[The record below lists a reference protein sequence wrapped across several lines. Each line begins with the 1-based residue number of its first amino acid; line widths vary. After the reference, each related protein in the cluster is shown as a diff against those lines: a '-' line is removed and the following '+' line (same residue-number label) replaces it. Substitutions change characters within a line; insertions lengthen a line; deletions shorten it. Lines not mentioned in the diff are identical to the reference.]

1 MKKIAVFLF
10 YLIISHACFSQKNIL
25 FDDGWK
31 FFRGGA
37 QGGQNTDFNDSD
49 WRTVD
54 LPHDWS
60 IEDLPSGQAALPG
73 IHSPFNKD
81 AISQVSGGF
90 TKAGTAWYRKNF
102 TVNKSDSGKMIYL
115 QFDGVYMYSTVW
127 INGEYLGIHP
137 YGYTGFGY
145 AISDKIKYDK
155 ENIIAVEVKNEGENN
170 RWYSGSG
177 IYRHVWLKMVEPVH
191 ISLDGNYI
199 TASDISLASA
209 KINLETSIINGS
221 KQTVSVTLQ
230 TRILNEKG
238 IEVANQKSTSNITTN
253 NDSVFNGNIIL
264 KDPQLWSTENPV
276 LYTAVTDVYQN
287 DKLVDEQKTK
297 FGIRTISFD
306 AVNGFQL
313 NGKTVRLKGGCFHND
328 NGPLGSKAYDRAE
341 ERKVELM
348 KASGFN
354 AIRCSHNPP
363 SPAFLDACD
372 SLGILVM
379 DEAFDTWNGTKMAYD
394 YHLYFDKWWKSDIAS
409 MVLRDRNHPSIIMWS
424 IGNEIPERATDEG
437 DSTAFMLARYV
448 RQLDSTRPVT
458 SAYNGVNEKAD
469 AFFNALDVAGYNYD
483 LDKYVTDHQRKPNR
497 IMVCTESFPLEAF
510 DYWMGVVDHPW
521 VIGDFVW
528 TGWDYIGEASI
539 GWRGYPQEQ
548 NFYPWNLAYCGDID
562 ICGWKRPQSFYRDA
576 LWKKDQLSIFVKS
589 PRPSFEPN
597 PKRES
602 WSKWHWNDVVADW
615 TWREYKDST
624 FEVNV
629 YSSCDEVELFLNNKS
644 LGKKITN
651 RSTKFMAVYNV
662 PYAAGELKAVG
673 YDKEKKV
680 NTSILKTADE
690 PNQIKLSA
698 DRNII
703 KADNEDLSYVTVELI
718 DKNGARNPRAENL
731 IRFEIEGPGTIV
743 GVGNANPVSLESYQL
758 PQRKTWQGR
767 CLVIVKSQKEAG
779 DILLKVSSQG
789 VKSSEILLKS
799 VEAR

>member
-1 MKKIAVFLF
+1 MKKIAAFLF
-10 YLIISHACFSQKNIL
+10 NLIISYACFAQKNIL

-37 QGGQNTDFNDSD
+37 QGGQDISFDDAS

-60 IEDLPSGQAALPG
+60 IEDLPGTE
-73 IHSPFNKD
+73 SPFNKD

-90 TKAGTAWYRKNF
+90 TTGGTAWYRKKF
-102 TVNKSDSGKMIYL
+102 TIDKSNSGKMIYL

-137 YGYTGFGY
+137 YGYTGFAY
-145 AISDKIKYDK
+145 YISDKIKYDK
-155 ENIIAVEVKNEGENN
+155 ENVIAVEIKNEGENS

-177 IYRHVWLKMVEPVH
+177 IYRHVWLRMAGPIH
-191 ISLDGNYI
+191 TSLEGNYI
-199 TASDISLASA
+199 TASDISSASA
-209 KINLETSIINGS
+209 KINLETNVINGS

-230 TRILNEKG
+230 AKIVNEKG
-238 IEVANQKSTSNITTN
+238 IEVATQKNTSNISANTSYGFTQ
-253 NDSVFNGNIIL
+253 NIIV
-264 KDPQLWSTENPV
+264 KNPQLWSTENPV
-276 LYTAVTDVYQN
+276 LYTAVMSVYQN
-287 DKLVDEQKTK
+287 DKLIDEQKTK

-313 NGKTVRLKGGCFHND
+313 NGKTVKLKGGCFHND

-379 DEAFDTWNGTKMAYD
+379 DEAFDTWNGIKMAYD
-394 YHLYFDKWWKSDIAS
+394 YHLYFNKWWQSDIAS

-424 IGNEIPERATDEG
+424 IGNEIPERATAEG
-437 DSTAFMLARYV
+437 DSTAFTLARYV

-458 SAYNGVNEKAD
+458 SAYNSVDEKAD
-469 AFFNALDVAGYNYD
+469 AFFDALDVAGYNYN
-483 LDKYVTDHQRKPNR
+483 LDKYTTDHQRKPDR

-510 DYWMGVVDHPW
+510 DYWMGVVDHSW

-528 TGWDYIGEASI
+528 TGFDYVGEASI

-576 LWKKDQLSIFVKS
+576 LWKKDQLSIFVK
-589 PRPSFEPN
+589 PPKPSFEPN

-602 WSKWHWNDVVADW
+602 WSKWHWDDVVANWDW
-615 TWREYKDST
+615 TQYRDSML
-624 FEVNV
+624 EINI
-629 YSSCDEVELFLNNKS
+629 YSSCDQVELFLNNKS
-644 LGKKITN
+644 LDKKLTN

-673 YDKEKKV
+673 YDKGKKV
-680 NTSILKTADE
+680 NTSILKTVDE
-690 PNQIKLSA
+690 PTQIKLSA

-703 KADNEDLSYVTVELI
+703 KADNEDLCYVTVELV
-718 DKNGARNPRAENL
+718 DKDGTRNSKAEDL
-731 IRFEIEGPGTIV
+731 IHFEIEGLGTIA
-743 GVGNANPVSLESYQL
+743 GVGNANPMSLESYQL
-758 PQRKTWQGR
+758 PQRKAWQGR
-767 CLVIVKSQKEAG
+767 CIVVVKSKHDAG
-779 DILLKVSSQG
+779 NILLKASCPG
-789 VKSSEILLKS
+789 LKSSEILLKS
-799 VEAR
+799 VAAR